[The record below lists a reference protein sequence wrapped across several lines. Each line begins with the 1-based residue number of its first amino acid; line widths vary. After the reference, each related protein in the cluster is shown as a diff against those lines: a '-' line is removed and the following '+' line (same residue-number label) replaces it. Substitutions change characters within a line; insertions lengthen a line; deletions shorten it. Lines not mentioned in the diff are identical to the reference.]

1 MITMNVL
8 GREGNYKDKP
18 GGEQERSLALPLRLW
33 KMQLRMGFQM
43 DDVRHKKFFS

>member
-1 MITMNVL
+1 MYL
-8 GREGNYKDKP
+8 GEKGIIKISQK
-18 GGEQERSLALPLRLW
+18 GEQERSLALPLRLW